1 MSGLTTPEAVAELR
15 HEMRTPLNL
24 IIGYCEMLLEDAT
37 DPSQKTALENTLR
50 AGRDVLDR
58 INATIP
64 PTRGEITEGEFAGLR
79 DALREPQGRIL
90 EATGPLLIP
99 GPGGLDPQFE
109 RDVRRI
115 RSSAERLL
123 TVELPHGRTGGYVA
137 ITVEHPTQEP
147 PQSAVPVRPAH
158 ILVVDDQEDNRSVLE
173 RRLRRQGHTVEC
185 ATGGRSALE
194 MAAQQRF
201 DLVLLDVLMPDLDG
215 LAVLERLK
223 ADSTTRDIP
232 VIMISAL
239 DDVASVVRCI
249 ERGAEDHLPKPFD
262 PVLLRARI
270 SACLEKKRLRDVE
283 LEYLR
288 EVGQVIEAATAVEA
302 GTYEGGSLGQ
312 IAQRGDAL
320 GRLARVFDAMANK
333 VRDRE
338 ARLKDQV
345 DALKREIEEAKQ
357 KTRNSA
363 PAESAVLPTGKLFA
377 GRFEILEEIGSGGM
391 GMVYRALDREL
402 GGQVAIKT
410 LRPELVQDKS
420 LVERFK
426 SEIRLARQISDKHV
440 VRTHDFG
447 EKDGVCFLT
456 MEYVEGIT
464 VRELLDTRG
473 KLGVSPTL
481 AIASQLAHS
490 LVVAHEQG
498 VIHRD
503 IKPQNLLLD
512 AAGVLKVMDF
522 GVARLADQ
530 SGSQLT
536 EVGMIVGTPA
546 YMAPEQLMGEAFDE
560 RIDLY
565 AMGVV
570 LFECLT
576 GRLPFLAPS
585 PMTLIAKLMMERPPA
600 PVDLNAEVPVPLS
613 SLVLRLLA
621 KDPGDRP
628 ASAVELVRLLS
639 NLL

>member
-15 HEMRTPLNL
+15 HELRTPLNL

-37 DPSQKTALENTLR
+37 DAGSRAALEETLA

-58 INATIP
+58 INAAVP
-64 PTRGEITEGEFAGLR
+64 PSRGEISEADFAALR
-79 DALREPQGRIL
+79 NALREPQERIFS
-90 EATGPLLIP
+90 ATSSLLAQAGAAI
-99 GPGGLDPQFE
+99 DPQVE
-109 RDVRRI
+109 RDIRRVR
-115 RSSAERLL
+115 SAAERLL
-123 TVELPHGRTGGYVA
+123 TVELPQGGGATHVA
-137 ITVEHPTQEP
+137 ITVEYPTHDP
-147 PQSAVPVRPAH
+147 AAAGPAVQSAHV
-158 ILVVDDQEDNRSVLE
+158 LVVDDQEDNRAVLE

-185 ATGGRSALE
+185 APGGRTALD
-194 MAAQQRF
+194 MLDRQRF
-201 DLVLLDVLMPDLDG
+201 DVVLLDVLMPDLDG
-215 LAVLERLK
+215 LAVLERIK
-223 ADSTTRDIP
+223 ANPATRDIP

-270 SACLEKKRLRDVE
+270 SASLEKKRLRDIE

-288 EVGQVIEAATAVEA
+288 EVGRVIQAATAVEA
-302 GTYEGGSLGQ
+302 GTYEGGALAQ
-312 IAQRGDAL
+312 VAQRDDEL

-333 VRDRE
+333 VKDRE
-338 ARLKDQV
+338 TRLRDQV
-345 DALKREIEEAKQ
+345 NALRREIKEAKGA
-357 KTRNSA
+357 TREATPREASH
-363 PAESAVLPTGKLFA
+363 LPTGELFA

-410 LRPELVQDKS
+410 LRPELVQDAS

-426 SEIRLARQISDKHV
+426 TEIRLARQISDKHV

-447 EKDGVCFLT
+447 EKDGVYFLT

-473 KLGVSPTL
+473 KLGVAPTL

-512 AAGVLKVMDF
+512 ASGVLKVMDF

-530 SGSQLT
+530 SSQLT
-536 EVGMIVGTPA
+536 EVGLLVGTPA
-546 YMAPEQLMGEAFDE
+546 YMAPEQMLGESFDE

-576 GRLPFLAPS
+576 GRLPFIASS
-585 PMTLIAKLMMERPPA
+585 PVALIAKLMMEKPPA
-600 PVDLNAEVPVPLS
+600 PMELNAEVPSAVS
-613 SLVLRLLA
+613 ALVLRLLA
-621 KDPGDRP
+621 KEPGQRP
-628 ASAVELVRLLS
+628 ASAAELVRLLS
-639 NLL
+639 DLG